1 MYGNILNVTALNNY
15 INSIFRA
22 EELLHD
28 INVAGEVSGFKVTKG
43 HAYFTL
49 KDENCQIACN
59 CFNCAKT
66 YIPKDGES
74 VILKG
79 SIDYYAKGGR
89 LNFIVDSITSIG
101 KGLLAYKLELL
112 KAKLAKEGL
121 FDIAYKKPIPPYP
134 TDVCVITSVNGAV
147 INDIKKTVRRKN
159 NIINIYVK
167 DVKVQGLD
175 AHKDIIKAIE
185 LVDKMNFDVIIIARG
200 GGSAEDLMPFNEE
213 DLVRAIFRCKT
224 PVISAVGH
232 ESDVTLCDEVAD
244 YRAATPT
251 AAVEKVAYN
260 EHELKEYFAR
270 CSKRMKSALINE
282 VELKAKDLNSKVNL
296 IKSKVML
303 NYMQKANI
311 LNSYAQN
318 LKSQIEKAISRSEL
332 RYTNVLTRLTADN
345 PLGIL
350 QKGYWY
356 VSKDGQAVSS
366 AKHLQQGD
374 TVSLKTY
381 DGQLN
386 ATITEVSNE
395 I

>member
-1 MYGNILNVTALNNY
+1 MYGNILNVTTLNNY

-28 INVAGEVSGFKVTKG
+28 ISVAGEISGFKITKG

-79 SIDYYAKGGR
+79 SVDYYSKGGR
-89 LNFIVDSITSIG
+89 LNFNVDSITSIG

-112 KAKLAKEGL
+112 KVKLAKEGL
-121 FDIAYKKPIPPYP
+121 FDTAYKKAIPPYP
-134 TDVCVITSVNGAV
+134 TDVCVITSASGAV

-159 NIINIYVK
+159 DIINIYVK

-175 AHKDIIKAIE
+175 AHKDIIKALE
-185 LVDKMNFDVIIIARG
+185 VVDEMNFDVIIIARG

-213 DLVRAIFRCKT
+213 ELVRAIFRCKT
-224 PVISAVGH
+224 PIISAVGH

-244 YRAATPT
+244 YRSATPT
-251 AAVEKVAYN
+251 AAAEKIAYDTQ
-260 EHELKEYFAR
+260 ELKEHILY
-270 CSKRMKSALINE
+270 CGKRMKSTLLNDIA
-282 VELKAKDLNSKVNL
+282 LKAKDLNGKVNS
-296 IKSKVML
+296 IKSQVKL
-303 NYMQKANI
+303 NYIQNANI
-311 LNSYAQN
+311 INSYIQN
-318 LKSQIEKAISRSEL
+318 LKIQIDKTISKSEGK
-332 RYTNVLTRLTADN
+332 YTSVLSRLTADN

-356 VSKDGQAVSS
+356 VSKDGQAVLS
-366 AKHLQQGD
+366 AKFLQQGD
-374 TVSLKTY
+374 TVSLKTH

-386 ATITEVSNE
+386 ATITEVE
-395 I
+395 Q